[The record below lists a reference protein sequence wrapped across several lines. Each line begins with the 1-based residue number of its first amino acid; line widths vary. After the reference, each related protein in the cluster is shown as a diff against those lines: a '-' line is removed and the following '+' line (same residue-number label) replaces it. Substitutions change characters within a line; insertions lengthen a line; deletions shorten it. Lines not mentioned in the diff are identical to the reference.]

1 MRAGNASKVSRQ
13 HAFIQLR
20 KDGKFYVRNIGARS
34 TTAAS
39 AFCFISFG
47 SCVSP
52 PTFPRAFPGRRA
64 VLVNNA
70 PVEAGQRAQLPPDCL
85 LEVGGIRLL
94 FMPNQRIR
102 HTRPASPTAAEPQP
116 SGDAAMEVDDAAAAA
131 PAPAAA
137 ALAAVAPAPAPAPVA
152 AAE

>member
-1 MRAGNASKVSRQ
+1 
-13 HAFIQLR
+13 
-20 KDGKFYVRNIGARS
+20 
-34 TTAAS
+34 
-39 AFCFISFG
+39 
-47 SCVSP
+47 
-52 PTFPRAFPGRRA
+52 

-70 PVEAGQRAQLPPDCL
+70 PVEAGQRALLPPDCL

-102 HTRPASPTAAEPQP
+102 HARPASPTAAEPQP

-131 PAPAAA
+131 PAPAAT
-137 ALAAVAPAPAPAPVA
+137 APAAAAPVAAAAAPVA